1 MAKQKLILPINKT
14 RVTAGYKNTNYNNQF
29 GFKHYGSDSTSRGSD
44 RTVWGCGVGQVL
56 EAGFDNVLG
65 NVVIIRYNNCQLK
78 NGTIKDLI
86 QRLYHLGRIDVVKGQ
101 SITKDTRVGLY
112 GSTGQYATGP
122 HLHVEFDTDVNYP
135 AYSPTLG
142 SSSNIIKA
150 GTDST
155 INPTDVLYVKN
166 TAPDYQSV
174 VGASN
179 SDCWSTSDVSYPK
192 YDGSEPDGEI
202 GALYYPKPN
211 YSGTSLV
218 EALKSIG
225 VDSSFDNREK
235 IAAVNGI
242 KDYAGTASQNDTLF
256 NLLMNGQLQRVDS
269 SSGEDIINS
278 YYPKPNYSGTSL
290 VGALD
295 SIGVDSSFDNRE
307 KIAAANGIKD
317 YAGTAS
323 QNNTLFNLL
332 MNGQLKCPVS
342 VGGDPDGGGTGT
354 AYYPKPNYSGTSL
367 VGALDSIGVD
377 SSFDNREKIAAVN
390 GIKDYAGT
398 ASQNNTLFNL
408 LMNGQLKRP
417 NSSGENVG
425 GDTGAGSTEI
435 GSIPGLSVRKNLVA
449 SSKYNIKA
457 PYLMDPVYITVHNTY
472 NDATAA
478 NEITYMIGNDNE
490 VSFHYAVDDKE
501 AVQGLPLNRNAWH
514 AGDGAQG
521 TGNRKSIAVEICYSK
536 SGGNR
541 FDKAEQNAARL
552 IAALMKHFNIPI
564 ESVRKHQDWSG
575 KYCPHRTLDAG
586 WDRFKDMI
594 QGEVKKG
601 EILRFASENGLLTGT
616 KITLEELNQK
626 KKLLEVPGTLPGRPH
641 LVVYGEV
648 GLYPSI
654 KFGDADGE
662 LNLSLGSEGLAA
674 SITKILGKGDITFDI
689 DPERLAVT
697 LSEINM
703 GKFINDTIKL
713 SLNMSGGTIN
723 IVAEVEEPYTSCD
736 LWETTIYQRLI
747 ITVHP
752 DIQQP
757 GLLHIPI
764 ADPKINE
771 AEMEEGV
778 DYINFTYVAVL
789 TAGVVLVSVAEVVS
803 KDSLILQF
811 VKALVSFPL
820 RMIFS
825 TISSDEDDRDR

>member
-1 MAKQKLILPINKT
+1 
-14 RVTAGYKNTNYNNQF
+14 
-29 GFKHYGSDSTSRGSD
+29 
-44 RTVWGCGVGQVL
+44 
-56 EAGFDNVLG
+56 
-65 NVVIIRYNNCQLK
+65 
-78 NGTIKDLI
+78 
-86 QRLYHLGRIDVVKGQ
+86 
-101 SITKDTRVGLY
+101 
-112 GSTGQYATGP
+112 
-122 HLHVEFDTDVNYP
+122 
-135 AYSPTLG
+135 
-142 SSSNIIKA
+142 
-150 GTDST
+150 
-155 INPTDVLYVKN
+155 
-166 TAPDYQSV
+166 
-174 VGASN
+174 
-179 SDCWSTSDVSYPK
+179 
-192 YDGSEPDGEI
+192 
-202 GALYYPKPN
+202 
-211 YSGTSLV
+211 
-218 EALKSIG
+218 
-225 VDSSFDNREK
+225 
-235 IAAVNGI
+235 
-242 KDYAGTASQNDTLF
+242 
-256 NLLMNGQLQRVDS
+256 
-269 SSGEDIINS
+269 
-278 YYPKPNYSGTSL
+278 
-290 VGALD
+290 
-295 SIGVDSSFDNRE
+295 
-307 KIAAANGIKD
+307 
-317 YAGTAS
+317 
-323 QNNTLFNLL
+323 
-332 MNGQLKCPVS
+332 
-342 VGGDPDGGGTGT
+342 
-354 AYYPKPNYSGTSL
+354 
-367 VGALDSIGVD
+367 
-377 SSFDNREKIAAVN
+377 
-390 GIKDYAGT
+390 
-398 ASQNNTLFNL
+398 
-408 LMNGQLKRP
+408 MNGQLKRP

-689 DPERLAVT
+689 DPERLAVPFPK
-697 LSEINM
+697 LIWENSL
-703 GKFINDTIKL
+703 TIP
-713 SLNMSGGTIN
+713 LNL
-723 IVAEVEEPYTSCD
+723 A
-736 LWETTIYQRLI
+736 
-747 ITVHP
+747 
-752 DIQQP
+752 
-757 GLLHIPI
+757 
-764 ADPKINE
+764 
-771 AEMEEGV
+771 
-778 DYINFTYVAVL
+778 
-789 TAGVVLVSVAEVVS
+789 
-803 KDSLILQF
+803 
-811 VKALVSFPL
+811 
-820 RMIFS
+820 
-825 TISSDEDDRDR
+825 